1 MDVKNYLNEFPDRI
15 KKPVRFE
22 YSEAEASLL
31 EVAIMKRKPEVV
43 ELLLEKG
50 ADVNQAEN
58 PILLACRP
66 IDRLEN
72 KDLEI
77 IHHLLRFGANPNAYQ
92 EEPWLETALLLCV
105 TSDSEEAFNL
115 LLTHGANP
123 NPLQSLN
130 DDNQLEMCK
139 FYFKNKKFRFLEM
152 LLKHGFDLN
161 RCYKGG
167 VYPLHITLMDQNY
180 WVLEI
185 VEKLAGRA
193 DFNIKT
199 EDGGATPLHLA
210 VSGIGTGV
218 VKKIVICLMSNGAN
232 PEITGCLP
240 KSCDTWNLNSKALD
254 AFRMRKSVTALDIAE
269 DRVQKIMLQQVA
281 KRRLQAAKPD
291 AGDSVDSDREP
302 DGSPPKAV
310 VTKKPS
316 LFNSL
321 VKNAHKVVSRLKI
334 TTEPSAPP
342 REEGNPPSEQNMPV
356 YNTRFYNAAY
366 SEEDPNP
373 PPYSEEDPNPTPN
386 MGNKRF

>member
-1 MDVKNYLNEFPDRI
+1 MDDPGIKAIKFKLTNGISQEDEQVFQDRIKNIMLNDKPEILKNTDDIPLLPGTTLRLSAHGGLQFAGKIINLAGGKDGGDGGAKSDQKNTKQNKNSSGNQPSTSSEATSTSTSSNPAEYTFEYSENCPYCQNQKSEKKVDTDSRFNQRPLLNRDDQFDKKNIISAIEENNVLDVKNYLNEFPDRI

-50 ADVNQAEN
+50 ADVNQADN

-167 VYPLHITLMDQNY
+167 VYPLHIALMDQKVLLRNE
-180 WVLEI
+180 WVVMYI
-185 VEKLAGRA
+185 Y
-193 DFNIKT
+193 
-199 EDGGATPLHLA
+199 PPH
-210 VSGIGTGV
+210 SSSIGST
-218 VKKIVICLMSNGAN
+218 
-232 PEITGCLP
+232 
-240 KSCDTWNLNSKALD
+240 
-254 AFRMRKSVTALDIAE
+254 
-269 DRVQKIMLQQVA
+269 
-281 KRRLQAAKPD
+281 
-291 AGDSVDSDREP
+291 
-302 DGSPPKAV
+302 
-310 VTKKPS
+310 
-316 LFNSL
+316 
-321 VKNAHKVVSRLKI
+321 
-334 TTEPSAPP
+334 
-342 REEGNPPSEQNMPV
+342 
-356 YNTRFYNAAY
+356 
-366 SEEDPNP
+366 
-373 PPYSEEDPNPTPN
+373 
-386 MGNKRF
+386 